1 MYGSELVGKD
11 RVGTSASSIDD
22 TVLGMVCT
30 QDKSLF
36 KYAKSNIDRS
46 VLPSWCAL
54 ISQCRVY
61 VHRF

>member
-1 MYGSELVGKD
+1 MYGSELAGKD
-11 RVGTSASSIDD
+11 RVGTNANSIDD
-22 TVLGMVCT
+22 TVLRMVCT

-36 KYAKSNIDRS
+36 KNAKSNIDKS

-54 ISQCRVY
+54 ISQCKVY